1 MPSEMR
7 RPGPVKID
15 NYIALLDTQLRGEVS
30 RVERHP
36 MPFLIQRIARVL
48 KTALQ
53 PLIQSGA
60 VVLTSIAVIVAVGV
74 APATMSDPPPVD
86 TPLADPGGDF
96 EVVTDQSSYYDRLP
110 PDEFLAVESFQG
122 ADNRDTPRMEME

>member
-7 RPGPVKID
+7 RPGPVNID
-15 NYIALLDTQLRGEVS
+15 TYVAVLDHQLREEVS
-30 RVERHP
+30 RVERRA
-36 MPFLIQRIARVL
+36 MPFFIQRIARVL

-53 PLIQSGA
+53 PLMQSGA

-86 TPLADPGGDF
+86 TPLADPGGNF
-96 EVVTDQSSYYDRLP
+96 EVVTDEGSFYDRLP

-122 ADNRDTPRMEME
+122 ADNLDTPHMEME

>member
-7 RPGPVKID
+7 RPGPVDID
-15 NYIALLDTQLRGEVS
+15 FYVALLDRQLREEVS
-30 RVERHP
+30 RVERRAIP
-36 MPFLIQRIARVL
+36 LFILRIARVL

-53 PLIQSGA
+53 PLMQSGA

-74 APATMSDPPPVD
+74 APATMSDPPPTD
-86 TPLADPGGDF
+86 TPLADPGGNF
-96 EVVTDQSSYYDRLP
+96 EVVTNESSFYDRLP

-122 ADNRDTPRMEME
+122 ADNRDTPHMEME